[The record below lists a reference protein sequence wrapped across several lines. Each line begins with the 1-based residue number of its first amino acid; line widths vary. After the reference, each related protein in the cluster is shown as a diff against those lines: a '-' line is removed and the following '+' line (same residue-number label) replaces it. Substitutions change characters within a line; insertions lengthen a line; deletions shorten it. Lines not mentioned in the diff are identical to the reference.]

1 MPSAEAT
8 RWLTTQQQSAW
19 RSYLRGSRLLEVAL
33 ERDLLDSHGVQLSE
47 YEILSMLSESP
58 GRRMRMSALADLV
71 VQSRSRITHTAKR
84 LEKRAWVMREACLD
98 DRRGVEL
105 VLTDDGMAALR
116 EMAVVHVEGVRR
128 HLIEILSPEQFTAL
142 GDAMRAIQ
150 ESEGYTPEEPEGA

>member
-1 MPSAEAT
+1 MPSGDT
-8 RWLTTQQQSAW
+8 PRWLTTEQQSAW

-33 ERDLLDSHGVQLSE
+33 ERDLIDSHGVQLSE
-47 YEILSMLSESP
+47 YEILSMLSEAP

-84 LEKRAWVMREACLD
+84 LEKRGWVMREACLD

-105 VLTDDGMAALR
+105 VLTDPGMAALR

-128 HLIEILSPEQFTAL
+128 HLIEILTPAQFTAL

-150 ESEGYTPEEPEGA
+150 ESEGYTPEEPASA